1 LTFDTPTPRAEV
13 LAGRRTSLPKLQTGG
28 RFTAGKTLTIKL
40 TDDQQKQIKD
50 ASGKTVTVLN
60 INVSDTGDLS
70 ETDLDR
76 MSGGIMGQRG

>member
-1 LTFDTPTPRAEV
+1 M
-13 LAGRRTSLPKLQTGG
+13 
-28 RFTAGKTLTIKL
+28 AGKTLTIKL

-50 ASGKTVTVLN
+50 ATGKTVTVLN